1 LPFLEIRG
9 IFYTHF
15 ISPKIPLYSCGN
27 TCNKTGFDIL
37 DLPAIAFGTVI
48 AYFVLLTTSKMK
60 EIT

>member
-9 IFYTHF
+9 IFYTHSF
-15 ISPKIPLYSCGN
+15 SPKIPLYSCGN
-27 TCNKTGFDIL
+27 TCNKIGVDIL